1 MAASFRMRMNGIRDE
16 FLNLDFPCV
25 AQIIEH
31 SNRPLM
37 ADISRQILE
46 PMYQSFLVIHT
57 DVIWNPETKSA
68 EEHRFLREK
77 THVYLELAVR
87 STSWP
92 FVLF

>member
-1 MAASFRMRMNGIRDE
+1 MNGVCDK

-25 AQIIEH
+25 VQIIEH
-31 SNRPLM
+31 SNWPLM

-46 PMYQSFLVIHT
+46 PMYQSFLVIHA
-57 DVIWNPETKSA
+57 DAIWNPETKST
-68 EEHRFLREK
+68 EEHWFLWEK

-87 STSWP
+87 TTSWQ

>member
-1 MAASFRMRMNGIRDE
+1 MNGVCDE

-31 SNRPLM
+31 SNHPLIV
-37 ADISRQILE
+37 DISRQILE
-46 PMYQSFLVIHT
+46 PMYQSFLVIHM

-77 THVYLELAVR
+77 TCMYLELAVR
-87 STSWP
+87 SSSWP
-92 FVLF
+92 LCFSDA